1 MSDARSAQARS
12 TQAPSTQPRSSR
24 PRLPGSRLSPATL
37 SVLRLAQPPARRS
50 LPGLAA
56 GVASAA
62 SAVAL
67 LACSAW
73 LITRAAEMPPILFLG
88 LAVVGVRAF
97 ALSRAAFRYL
107 ERLLSH
113 DAAFRQLGALRLGIF
128 ARLLP
133 LAPAG
138 LSGTRRGDLLTRLVR
153 DVDDL
158 QDLPLRVVQP
168 LATSGLVAALS
179 VIGVWWVLPAAGLT
193 LAVCLIVAGVVGT
206 LATAALSARSE
217 RALAPLRGA
226 LADEV
231 LEVVENLDVLTAFGA
246 LEGRLTA
253 LAAVEDKLRRA
264 ALRSST
270 GAGVQAAVISLCAG
284 AATVLAL
291 IAAVPA
297 AGSGG
302 FSGPALAVVVLVP
315 LAVFEVFAMI
325 PPAISAWRQVRSS
338 AERVATA
345 VPVEIPAEIPAEVPA
360 GIPAGVPADTVA
372 DTPAQIPSDAA
383 GRQGEPGA
391 ANVLP
396 KPGSPLIELTA
407 LGAGWPGA
415 AGPALSGVTLR
426 LGAGDRVHLAGASGA
441 GKTTLAQTLVRFL
454 DYTGSYRVNGVEA
467 RDLPPA
473 AVRQVV
479 GLCEQ
484 RPWLFDDTVRQ
495 NLLFARDTATD
506 GDLLDVLAR
515 VGLTDWVSRRGGL
528 DARVGERGALVS
540 GGQAQRIALARA
552 LLADFPVLIVD
563 EPTANVDT
571 GLGDTLVRDILTAS
585 ADAGRA
591 VLLISHTP
599 VPAGLITSTYTLTA
613 GSGLERQPTPGE
625 SLVP

>member
-1 MSDARSAQARS
+1 MSEFSPNRSTWLPAPAARSI
-12 TQAPSTQPRSSR
+12 
-24 PRLPGSRLSPATL
+24 
-37 SVLRLAQPPARRS
+37 LRLAQPPARRS

-56 GVASAA
+56 GVVSAA

-73 LITRAAEMPPILFLG
+73 LITRAAEMPPIMFLG
-88 LAVVGVRAF
+88 TAVVGVRAF
-97 ALSRAAFRYL
+97 ALSRSAFRYL
-107 ERLLSH
+107 ERLTSH

-138 LSGTRRGDLLTRLVR
+138 LSETRRGDLLTRLVR

-158 QDLPLRVVQP
+158 QDFPLRVVQP
-168 LATSGLVAALS
+168 LATSGLVALLS
-179 VIGVWWVLPAAGLT
+179 VIGVWTVLPAAGLT
-193 LAVCLIVAGVVGT
+193 LALCLVVAGVVGA
-206 LATAALSARSE
+206 LASAALAARSE

-246 LEGRLTA
+246 LEARLDD
-253 LAAVEDKLRRA
+253 LRVVEDRLRRA
-264 ALRSST
+264 ALRRST
-270 GAGVQAAVISLCAG
+270 GAGVQAAVISLGAG

-291 IAAVPA
+291 IAAIPA
-297 AGSGG
+297 LGTGG

-315 LAVFEVFAMI
+315 MAVFEVFGMI
-325 PPAISAWRQVRSS
+325 PPALSAWRQVRSS

-345 VPVEIPAEIPAEVPA
+345 VPEQVPAEIPAEA
-360 GIPAGVPADTVA
+360 AL
-372 DTPAQIPSDAA
+372 DAA
-383 GRQGEPGA
+383 GVTATVTAAPGE
-391 ANVLP
+391 
-396 KPGSPLIELTA
+396 PGSPLLELTG
-407 LGAGWPGA
+407 LGASWPGA
-415 AGPALSGVTLR
+415 LAPAVAGLSLR
-426 LGAGDRVHLAGASGA
+426 LDAGDRVHLAGASGA

-467 RDLPPA
+467 SDLTPSD
-473 AVRQVV
+473 VRQVV

-484 RPWLFDDTVRQ
+484 RPWLFDDTIRQ
-495 NLLFARDTATD
+495 NLLFARESADDAE
-506 GDLLDVLAR
+506 LLTVLDR
-515 VGLTDWVSRRGGL
+515 VGLSEWVGQRGGL

-571 GLGDTLVRDILTAS
+571 GLGDRLVRDILS
-585 ADAGRA
+585 AAADGGRA

-599 VPAGLITSTYTLTA
+599 VPADLITRTVTLTA
-613 GSGLERQPTPGE
+613 PAGRKASVL
-625 SLVP
+625 

>member
-1 MSDARSAQARS
+1 MSE
-12 TQAPSTQPRSSR
+12 
-24 PRLPGSRLSPATL
+24 PATSRNTWL
-37 SVLRLAQPPARRS
+37 PSGATRAVLRLAQPPARRS
-50 LPGLAA
+50 LPGLLA
-56 GVASAA
+56 GVASVA

-73 LITRAAEMPPILFLG
+73 LITRAAEMPPIMFLG
-88 LAVVGVRAF
+88 MAVVGVRAF
-97 ALSRAAFRYL
+97 ALSRSALRYL

-138 LSGTRRGDLLTRLVR
+138 LSETRRGDLLTRLVR

-168 LATSGLVAALS
+168 LVTSGLVAALS
-179 VIGVWWVLPAAGLT
+179 VLGVWLVFPAAGAT
-193 LAVCLIVAGVVGT
+193 LLICLVVAGVVGT
-206 LATAALSARSE
+206 LAATALSARSE
-217 RALAPLRGA
+217 RILAPLRGA

-246 LEGRLTA
+246 LEARLDD
-253 LAAVEDKLRRA
+253 LRVVEDRLRRA
-264 ALRSST
+264 ALRRST
-270 GAGVQAAVISLCAG
+270 GAGVQAAVISLGAG

-291 IAAVPA
+291 IAAIPA
-297 AGSGG
+297 LGTGG

-315 LAVFEVFAMI
+315 MAVFEVFGMI
-325 PPAISAWRQVRSS
+325 PPALSAWRQVRSS

-345 VPVEIPAEIPAEVPA
+345 VPEQVPAEIPAEA
-360 GIPAGVPADTVA
+360 AL
-372 DTPAQIPSDAA
+372 DAA
-383 GRQGEPGA
+383 GVTAPVTAAPGEPGI
-391 ANVLP
+391 
-396 KPGSPLIELTA
+396 PLLELTG
-407 LGAGWPGA
+407 LGASWPGA
-415 AGPALSGVTLR
+415 LAPAVAGLSLR
-426 LGAGDRVHLAGASGA
+426 LDAGDRVHLAGASGA

-467 RDLPPA
+467 SDLTPSD
-473 AVRQVV
+473 VRQVV

-484 RPWLFDDTVRQ
+484 RPWLFDDTIRQ
-495 NLLFARDTATD
+495 NLLFARESADDAE
-506 GDLLDVLAR
+506 LLTVLDR
-515 VGLTDWVSRRGGL
+515 VGLSEWVGQRGGL

-571 GLGDTLVRDILTAS
+571 GLGDRLVRDILS
-585 ADAGRA
+585 AAADGGRA

-599 VPAGLITSTYTLTA
+599 VPADLITRTVTLTA
-613 GSGLERQPTPGE
+613 PAGRKASVL
-625 SLVP
+625 

>member
-1 MSDARSAQARS
+1 MSDRRPLLTLGVSSATR
-12 TQAPSTQPRSSR
+12 
-24 PRLPGSRLSPATL
+24 

-168 LATSGLVAALS
+168 LATSGLVAVFS
-179 VIGVWWVLPAAGLT
+179 VIGVWWLLPSAGLT
-193 LAVCLIVAGVVGT
+193 LALCLVLAGVVGT

-246 LEGRLTA
+246 LDGRLRE
-253 LAAVEDKLRRA
+253 LAVVEHRLRRA
-264 ALRSST
+264 SLRSST

-291 IAAVPA
+291 LAAIPA
-297 AGSGG
+297 LGSGG
-302 FSGPALAVVVLVP
+302 FSGPALAVVVLIP
-315 LAVFEVFAMI
+315 MAVFEVFAMI

-338 AERVATA
+338 AQRVATA
-345 VPVEIPAEIPAEVPA
+345 VPEQIPAEIPTEIPTDA
-360 GIPAGVPADTVA
+360 GL
-372 DTPAQIPSDAA
+372 QDAA
-383 GRQGEPGA
+383 VPVTDQPRLVPDPDRA
-391 ANVLP
+391 
-396 KPGSPLIELTA
+396 LIELTG
-407 LGAGWPGA
+407 LGASWPGA
-415 AGPALSGVTLR
+415 EHPALAGVTLR
-426 LGAGDRVHLAGASGA
+426 LEAGDRVHLAGASGA

-454 DYTGSYRVNGVEA
+454 EYTGSYRVNGVEA
-467 RDLPPA
+467 SELAPSE
-473 AVRQVV
+473 VRRVV

-506 GDLLDVLAR
+506 DDLLDVLAR
-515 VGLTDWVSRRGGL
+515 VGLADWVRQRGGL

-571 GLGDTLVRDILTAS
+571 GLGDALVRDILSAS

-599 VPAGLITSTYTLTA
+599 VPAGLITSTYRLSA
-613 GSGLERQPTPGE
+613 GSGLQRDPTPGE
-625 SLVP
+625 ALVP

>member
-1 MSDARSAQARS
+1 MSE
-12 TQAPSTQPRSSR
+12 SR
-24 PRLPGSRLSPATL
+24 PGRTTWLPSPAARA
-37 SVLRLAQPPARRS
+37 VLRLAQPPARRS
-50 LPGLAA
+50 LPSLAA
-56 GVASAA
+56 GVVSAA

-73 LITRAAEMPPILFLG
+73 LITRAAEMPPIMFLG
-88 LAVVGVRAF
+88 MAVVGVRAF

-138 LSGTRRGDLLTRLVR
+138 LTGTRRGDLLTRLVR

-168 LATSGLVAALS
+168 LATSGLVAVLS
-179 VIGVWWVLPAAGLT
+179 VIGVWLVLPAAGLT
-193 LAVCLIVAGVVGT
+193 LLLCLIVAGVVGT
-206 LATAALSARSE
+206 LVSVALSARSE

-246 LEGRLTA
+246 LDTRLDT
-253 LAAVEDKLRRA
+253 LRAVEDRLRTASLRR
-264 ALRSST
+264 ST

-291 IAAVPA
+291 LAAIPA
-297 AGSGG
+297 LGTGG
-302 FSGPALAVVVLVP
+302 FSGPALAVIVLVP
-315 LAVFEVFAMI
+315 MAVFEVFAMI
-325 PPAISAWRQVRSS
+325 PPALSAWRQVRSS

-345 VPVEIPAEIPAEVPA
+345 VPERIPAEIPA
-360 GIPAGVPADTVA
+360 
-372 DTPAQIPSDAA
+372 DAA
-383 GRQGEPGA
+383 PEDASAPT
-391 ANVLP
+391 NLP
-396 KPGSPLIELTA
+396 TGSPTLELTG
-407 LGAGWPGA
+407 LGASWPGA
-415 AGPALSGVTLR
+415 DQPALSGVTLT
-426 LGAGDRVHLAGASGA
+426 LAAGDRVHLAGASGA

-454 DYTGSYRVNGVEA
+454 DYTGSYTVNGVQA
-467 RDLPPA
+467 RELAPA
-473 AVRQVV
+473 QVRQVV

-495 NLLFARDTATD
+495 NLLFAKDTATD
-506 GDLLDVLAR
+506 DDLLDVLAR
-515 VGLTDWVSRRGGL
+515 VGLSDWVRQRGGL

-571 GLGDTLVRDILTAS
+571 GLGDALVRDILSAS
-585 ADAGRA
+585 AGAGRA

-599 VPAGLITSTYTLTA
+599 VPVELITRTVTLTA
-613 GSGLERQPTPGE
+613 GSGLQLEATPGE
-625 SLVP
+625 APAP

>member
-1 MSDARSAQARS
+1 MSDPRASGRPHRDSWLPSAMVR
-12 TQAPSTQPRSSR
+12 
-24 PRLPGSRLSPATL
+24 
-37 SVLRLAQPPARRS
+37 SVLGLAQPPARRS
-50 LPGLAA
+50 LPGLVA
-56 GVASAA
+56 GTVSAA

-128 ARLLP
+128 ARLVP

-153 DVDDL
+153 DVDEL
-158 QDLPLRVVQP
+158 QDFPLRVVQP
-168 LATSGLVAALS
+168 LLTSGIVAILS
-179 VIGVWWVLPAAGLT
+179 VVGVWLVLPAAGLT
-193 LAVCLIVAGVVGT
+193 LALCLVVAAVVGT
-206 LATAALSARSE
+206 LLTGLLSARSE

-246 LEGRLTA
+246 LESRLDN
-253 LAAVEDKLRRA
+253 LRVVEEKLRLA
-264 ALRSST
+264 ALRTST

-291 IAAVPA
+291 TTAIPA
-297 AGSGG
+297 LGSGG
-302 FSGPALAVVVLVP
+302 FSGPALAVVVLIP
-315 LAVFEVFAMI
+315 MAVFEVFAMI
-325 PPAISAWRQVRSS
+325 PPAISAWRRVRSS
-338 AERVATA
+338 AERVQSV
-345 VPVEIPAEIPAEVPA
+345 VPEQIPAEIPTELATGNALV
-360 GIPAGVPADTVA
+360 DTSAPVSA
-372 DTPAQIPSDAA
+372 VLPAA
-383 GRQGEPGA
+383 GA
-391 ANVLP
+391 VL
-396 KPGSPLIELTA
+396 ELTG
-407 LGAGWPGA
+407 LGARWPGA
-415 AGPALSGVTLR
+415 DRAALSGVTMR
-426 LGAGDRVHLAGASGA
+426 LTAGDRVHLAGASGA

-454 DYTGSYRVNGVEA
+454 DYTGSYRINGVEA
-467 RDLPPA
+467 RELAPSD
-473 AVRQVV
+473 VRQVV

-506 GDLLDVLAR
+506 DDLLNVLAR
-515 VGLTDWVSRRGGL
+515 VGLTDWMNSRGGL

-571 GLGDTLVRDILTAS
+571 GLGDTLVRDILSAS

-599 VPAGLITSTYTLTA
+599 VPTELITRTYTLTA
-613 GSGLERQPTPGE
+613 GSGLQADPTPE
-625 SLVP
+625 EALVP

>member
-1 MSDARSAQARS
+1 MA
-12 TQAPSTQPRSSR
+12 SR
-24 PRLPGSRLSPATL
+24 

-73 LITRAAEMPPILFLG
+73 LITRAAEMPPIMFLG
-88 LAVVGVRAF
+88 TAVVGVRAF
-97 ALSRAAFRYL
+97 ALSRSAFRYL

-138 LSGTRRGDLLTRLVR
+138 LSETRRGDLLTRLVR

-168 LATSGLVAALS
+168 LATSGLVALFS
-179 VIGVWWVLPAAGLT
+179 VIGVWLVLPAAGVT
-193 LAVCLIVAGVVGT
+193 LALCLVVAGVVGT
-206 LATAALSARSE
+206 LASAALSARSE

-246 LEGRLTA
+246 LDARLNR
-253 LAAVEDKLRRA
+253 LRIVEDSLRRA
-264 ALRSST
+264 ALRRSV
-270 GAGVQAAVISLCAG
+270 GAGVQAAVISLSAG

-291 IAAVPA
+291 IAAIPA
-297 AGSGG
+297 LGTGG

-315 LAVFEVFAMI
+315 MAVFEVFAMI
-325 PPAISAWRQVRSS
+325 PTALSAWRQVRSS

-345 VPVEIPAEIPAEVPA
+345 VPEQVPAEIPAEISTEFSTEGAMASVPA
-360 GIPAGVPADTVA
+360 VVET
-372 DTPAQIPSDAA
+372 
-383 GRQGEPGA
+383 GA
-391 ANVLP
+391 
-396 KPGSPLIELTA
+396 PLIELTG
-407 LGAGWPGA
+407 LGASWPGA
-415 AGPALSGVTLR
+415 GQPAVAGVTLR
-426 LGAGDRVHLAGASGA
+426 LAAGDRVHLAGASGA

-467 RDLPPA
+467 RDLAPSD
-473 AVRQVV
+473 VRRVV

-484 RPWLFDDTVRQ
+484 RPWLFDDTIRQ
-495 NLLFARDTATD
+495 NLLFARDTASD
-506 GDLLDVLAR
+506 DDLLDVLDR
-515 VGLTDWVSRRGGL
+515 VGLSDWMLRRGGL

-571 GLGDTLVRDILTAS
+571 GLGDRLVRDILSAS
-585 ADAGRA
+585 AGAGRA

-599 VPAGLITSTYTLTA
+599 VPAGLISRTVTLRANA
-613 GSGLERQPTPGE
+613 GLSQGVTP
-625 SLVP
+625 

>member
-1 MSDARSAQARS
+1 MSDSGIPNRRR
-12 TQAPSTQPRSSR
+12 TGTL
-24 PRLPGSRLSPATL
+24 RLPSVAVR

-50 LPGLAA
+50 LPALLA
-56 GVASAA
+56 GIVSAA

-128 ARLLP
+128 DRLVP

-168 LATSGLVAALS
+168 LLTSGLVALLS
-179 VIGVWWVLPAAGLT
+179 VIGVWLVLPAAGLT
-193 LAVCLIVAGVVGT
+193 LAVCLLVAAILGT
-206 LATAALSARSE
+206 LLTGLMSARSE

-231 LEVVENLDVLTAFGA
+231 LEIVENLDVLTAFGA
-246 LEGRLTA
+246 LDGRLAA
-253 LAAVEDKLRRA
+253 LRGVEDTLRRA
-264 ALRSST
+264 ALRTST
-270 GAGVQAAVISLCAG
+270 GAGVQAAVISVCAG

-291 IAAVPA
+291 ITAIPA
-297 AGSGG
+297 LGSGG

-315 LAVFEVFAMI
+315 MAVFEVFAMI
-325 PPAISAWRQVRSS
+325 PPAISAWRRVRSS
-338 AERVATA
+338 AERVASA
-345 VPVEIPAEIPAEVPA
+345 VPERVPAEIPADSGPFDA
-360 GIPAGVPADTVA
+360 STGDTRA
-372 DTPAQIPSDAA
+372 
-383 GRQGEPGA
+383 
-391 ANVLP
+391 L
-396 KPGSPLIELTA
+396 GSPVIELTG
-407 LGAGWPGA
+407 LGARWPGA
-415 AGPALSGVTLR
+415 DRPALTGVTLR
-426 LGAGDRVHLAGASGA
+426 LAPGDRVHLAGASGA
-441 GKTTLAQTLVRFL
+441 GKSTLAQTLVRFL
-454 DYTGSYRVNGVEA
+454 DYSGSYRINGIEA
-467 RDLPPA
+467 RDLAPSE
-473 AVRQVV
+473 VRRLV

-506 GDLLDVLAR
+506 DELLDVLAR
-515 VGLTDWVSRRGGL
+515 VGLTDWVHRRGGL

-571 GLGDTLVRDILTAS
+571 GLGDTLVRDILSAS

-599 VPAGLITSTYTLTA
+599 VPPGLITRTVTLTA
-613 GSGLERQPTPGE
+613 GSGLAPNPTPGE
-625 SLVP
+625 ALVP

>member
-1 MSDARSAQARS
+1 MSDPRASGRPPRDPWWPSATVR
-12 TQAPSTQPRSSR
+12 
-24 PRLPGSRLSPATL
+24 

-56 GVASAA
+56 GTVSAA

-128 ARLLP
+128 ARLVP

-168 LATSGLVAALS
+168 LLTSGLVAVLS
-179 VIGVWWVLPAAGLT
+179 VLGVWLVLPAAGLT
-193 LAVCLIVAGVVGT
+193 LALCLVVAAVLGT
-206 LATAALSARSE
+206 LLTGLLSARSE

-246 LEGRLTA
+246 LDARLDN
-253 LAAVEDKLRRA
+253 LRVVEERLRRA
-264 ALRSST
+264 ALRTST

-291 IAAVPA
+291 TTAIPA
-297 AGSGG
+297 LGSDG
-302 FSGPALAVVVLVP
+302 FSGPALAVVVLIP
-315 LAVFEVFAMI
+315 MAVFEVFAMI
-325 PPAISAWRQVRSS
+325 PPAISAWRRVRSS
-338 AERVATA
+338 AERVQSV
-345 VPVEIPAEIPAEVPA
+345 VPEQIPAEIPTEPATGNRPEDPAEP
-360 GIPAGVPADTVA
+360 T
-372 DTPAQIPSDAA
+372 AA
-383 GRQGEPGA
+383 GA
-391 ANVLP
+391 VL
-396 KPGSPLIELTA
+396 ELTG
-407 LGAGWPGA
+407 LGARWPGA
-415 AGPALSGVTLR
+415 DRATLSGVTLR
-426 LGAGDRVHLAGASGA
+426 LAAGDRVHLAGPSGA

-454 DYTGSYRVNGVEA
+454 DYTGSYRINGVEA
-467 RDLPPA
+467 RELSPSH
-473 AVRQVV
+473 VRQVV

-506 GDLLDVLAR
+506 DDLLTVLDR
-515 VGLTDWVSRRGGL
+515 VGLTDWMTSRGGL

-571 GLGDTLVRDILTAS
+571 GLGDALVRDILSAS

-599 VPAGLITSTYTLTA
+599 VPAGLITHTYTLTA
-613 GSGLERQPTPGE
+613 GSGLAADPTPGE
-625 SLVP
+625 ALVP

>member
-1 MSDARSAQARS
+1 MSDRRSPFALGVS
-12 TQAPSTQPRSSR
+12 T
-24 PRLPGSRLSPATL
+24 ATR

-56 GVASAA
+56 GVGSAA

-73 LITRAAEMPPILFLG
+73 LITRASEMPPILFLG

-97 ALSRAAFRYL
+97 ALSRAALRYL

-113 DAAFRQLGALRLGIF
+113 DAAFRQLGELRLGIF

-138 LSGTRRGDLLTRLVR
+138 LAGTRRGDLLTRLVR

-168 LATSGLVAALS
+168 LATSGLVAVLS
-179 VIGVWWVLPAAGLT
+179 VVGVWWVLPSAGLT
-193 LAVCLIVAGVVGT
+193 LMVCLIVAGIVGT

-217 RALAPLRGA
+217 RDLAPLRGA

-246 LEGRLTA
+246 LETRLTE
-253 LAAVEDKLRRA
+253 LAAVENRLRTA
-264 ALRSST
+264 SLRSST

-291 IAAVPA
+291 IAAIPA
-297 AGSGG
+297 LGSGG
-302 FSGPALAVVVLVP
+302 VSGPALAVVVLIP
-315 LAVFEVFAMI
+315 MAVFEVFAMI

-345 VPVEIPAEIPAEVPA
+345 VPETIPAEIPSDVALREASEPTAVVPQ
-360 GIPAGVPADTVA
+360 T
-372 DTPAQIPSDAA
+372 
-383 GRQGEPGA
+383 
-391 ANVLP
+391 
-396 KPGSPLIELTA
+396 GSPLIELTA
-407 LGAGWPGA
+407 LGASWPGTDH
-415 AGPALSGVTLR
+415 PALAGVTLR
-426 LGAGDRVHLAGASGA
+426 LNAGDRVHLAGASGA

-467 RDLPPA
+467 RDLAPA
-473 AVRQVV
+473 EVRRIV

-506 GDLLDVLAR
+506 DDLLDVLAR
-515 VGLTDWVSRRGGL
+515 VGLADWVRRRGGL

-571 GLGDTLVRDILTAS
+571 GLGDTLVRDILS
-585 ADAGRA
+585 AAAGAGRA

-599 VPAGLITSTYTLTA
+599 VPVGLITSTYTLTA
-613 GSGLERQPTPGE
+613 GSGLKLDPTPGE
-625 SLVP
+625 ALVP

>member
-1 MSDARSAQARS
+1 MSDRRSPFSLGVS
-12 TQAPSTQPRSSR
+12 T
-24 PRLPGSRLSPATL
+24 ATR

-168 LATSGLVAALS
+168 LATSGLVALFS
-179 VIGVWWVLPAAGLT
+179 VIGVWWLLPSAGLT
-193 LAVCLIVAGVVGT
+193 LLLCLVVAGVVGT

-246 LEGRLTA
+246 LDTRLNELAVVEGRL
-253 LAAVEDKLRRA
+253 RRA
-264 ALRSST
+264 SLRSST

-291 IAAVPA
+291 ISAIPA
-297 AGSGG
+297 LGSGG
-302 FSGPALAVVVLVP
+302 FSGPALAVVVLIP
-315 LAVFEVFAMI
+315 MAVFEVFAMI

-345 VPVEIPAEIPAEVPA
+345 VPEQVPAEIPADAVPRENPSPAAAVPQAEPHAVPPA
-360 GIPAGVPADTVA
+360 GTA
-372 DTPAQIPSDAA
+372 
-383 GRQGEPGA
+383 
-391 ANVLP
+391 
-396 KPGSPLIELTA
+396 LIELTG
-407 LGAGWPGA
+407 LGASWPGA
-415 AGPALSGVTLR
+415 DRPALAGVTLR
-426 LGAGDRVHLAGASGA
+426 LDAGDRVHLAGASGA

-467 RDLPPA
+467 KELAPSD
-473 AVRQVV
+473 VRRVV

-506 GDLLDVLAR
+506 DDLLDVLAR
-515 VGLTDWVSRRGGL
+515 VGLADWVHQRGGL

-571 GLGDTLVRDILTAS
+571 GLGDALVRDILSAS

-599 VPAGLITSTYTLTA
+599 VPAGLITSTYTLSA
-613 GSGLERQPTPGE
+613 GSGLTRDPTPGE
-625 SLVP
+625 ALVP

>member
-1 MSDARSAQARS
+1 MSESAGTRRSWL
-12 TQAPSTQPRSSR
+12 PSQ
-24 PRLPGSRLSPATL
+24 ATL
-37 SVLRLAQPPARRS
+37 AVLRLAQPHARRS
-50 LPGLAA
+50 APGLLA

-73 LITRAAEMPPILFLG
+73 LITRAAEMPPIMFLG
-88 LAVVGVRAF
+88 MAVVGVRAF
-97 ALSRAAFRYL
+97 ALFRSAFRYL

-179 VIGVWWVLPAAGLT
+179 VVGVWLVLPAAGVT
-193 LAVCLIVAGVVGT
+193 LLLSLVAAGVVGT
-206 LATAALSARSE
+206 LTATALSARAE

-246 LEGRLTA
+246 LDSRLRELT
-253 LAAVEDKLRRA
+253 LVEDRLRSATLRR
-264 ALRSST
+264 ST

-291 IAAVPA
+291 LAAIPA
-297 AGSGG
+297 LGTGG

-325 PPAISAWRQVRSS
+325 PPALSAWRQVRSS
-338 AERVATA
+338 ADRVATA
-345 VPVEIPAEIPAEVPA
+345 VPEQVPTEIPAEPGP
-360 GIPAGVPADTVA
+360 VA
-372 DTPAQIPSDAA
+372 AA
-383 GRQGEPGA
+383 GRDSAGRDT
-391 ANVLP
+391 
-396 KPGSPLIELTA
+396 PLVELTG
-407 LGAGWPGA
+407 LGAGWPGSVR
-415 AGPALSGVTLR
+415 PAVSGVTLR
-426 LGAGDRVHLAGASGA
+426 LAAGDRIHLAGASGA

-467 RDLPPA
+467 RELAPA
-473 AVRQVV
+473 DVRQVV

-484 RPWLFDDTVRQ
+484 RPWLFDDTIRQ

-506 GDLLDVLAR
+506 DDLLEVLER
-515 VGLTDWVSRRGGL
+515 VGLADWVRHRGGL

-563 EPTANVDT
+563 EPTANVDA
-571 GLGDTLVRDILTAS
+571 GLGDSLVRDILQAA
-585 ADAGRA
+585 ADADRA

-599 VPAGLITSTYTLTA
+599 VPAGMITRTLTLTA
-613 GSGLERQPTPGE
+613 DEGLSSRSGHTP
-625 SLVP
+625 

>member
-1 MSDARSAQARS
+1 MSDRRSPFSLGVS
-12 TQAPSTQPRSSR
+12 T
-24 PRLPGSRLSPATL
+24 ATR

-168 LATSGLVAALS
+168 LATSGLVALFS
-179 VIGVWWVLPAAGLT
+179 VIGVWWLLPSAGLT
-193 LAVCLIVAGVVGT
+193 LLLCLVVAGVVGT

-246 LEGRLTA
+246 LHTRLNELAVVEGRL
-253 LAAVEDKLRRA
+253 RRA
-264 ALRSST
+264 SLRSST

-291 IAAVPA
+291 ISAIPA
-297 AGSGG
+297 LGSGG
-302 FSGPALAVVVLVP
+302 FSGPALAVVVLIP
-315 LAVFEVFAMI
+315 MAVFEVFAMI

-345 VPVEIPAEIPAEVPA
+345 VPEQVPAEIPADAVPRENPSPAVAVPQAEPHVVPPA
-360 GIPAGVPADTVA
+360 GTA
-372 DTPAQIPSDAA
+372 
-383 GRQGEPGA
+383 
-391 ANVLP
+391 
-396 KPGSPLIELTA
+396 LIELTG
-407 LGAGWPGA
+407 LGASWPGA
-415 AGPALSGVTLR
+415 DRPALAGVTLR
-426 LGAGDRVHLAGASGA
+426 LDAGDRVHLAGASGA

-454 DYTGSYRVNGVEA
+454 DYIGSYRVNGVEA
-467 RDLPPA
+467 KELAPSD
-473 AVRQVV
+473 VRQVV

-506 GDLLDVLAR
+506 DDLLDVLAR
-515 VGLTDWVSRRGGL
+515 VGLADWVHRRGGL

-571 GLGDTLVRDILTAS
+571 GLGDALVRDILSAS

-599 VPAGLITSTYTLTA
+599 VPAGLITSTYTLSA
-613 GSGLERQPTPGE
+613 GSGLTRDPTPGE
-625 SLVP
+625 ALVP

>member
-1 MSDARSAQARS
+1 MSEPRANRS
-12 TQAPSTQPRSSR
+12 TW
-24 PRLPGSRLSPATL
+24 LPSPAAR
-37 SVLRLAQPPARRS
+37 SVLRLAQPRARRS

-56 GVASAA
+56 GVVSAA

-73 LITRAAEMPPILFLG
+73 LITRAAEMPPIMFLG
-88 LAVVGVRAF
+88 MAVVGVRAF
-97 ALSRAAFRYL
+97 ALSRAAFRYV
-107 ERLLSH
+107 ERLTSH

-138 LSGTRRGDLLTRLVR
+138 LSETRRGDLLTRLVR

-158 QDLPLRVVQP
+158 QDFPLRVVQP
-168 LATSGLVAALS
+168 LATSGLVALLS
-179 VIGVWWVLPAAGLT
+179 VIGVWTVLPAAGLT
-193 LAVCLIVAGVVGT
+193 LALCLVVAGIVGT
-206 LATAALSARSE
+206 VASAALAARSE

-246 LEGRLTA
+246 LEARLDD
-253 LAAVEDKLRRA
+253 LRVVEDRLRRA
-264 ALRSST
+264 ALRRST
-270 GAGVQAAVISLCAG
+270 GAGVQAAVISLGAG

-291 IAAVPA
+291 IAAIPA
-297 AGSGG
+297 LGTGG

-315 LAVFEVFAMI
+315 MAVFEVFAMI
-325 PPAISAWRQVRSS
+325 PPALSAWRQVRSS

-345 VPVEIPAEIPAEVPA
+345 VPEHVPAEIPAE
-360 GIPAGVPADTVA
+360 
-372 DTPAQIPSDAA
+372 AA
-383 GRQGEPGA
+383 LDSATSTAPLNGA
-391 ANVLP
+391 SGA
-396 KPGSPLIELTA
+396 PGSPLLELTG
-407 LGAGWPGA
+407 LGASWPGA
-415 AGPALSGVTLR
+415 LAPAVAGLSLR
-426 LGAGDRVHLAGASGA
+426 LDAGDRVHLAGASGA

-467 RDLPPA
+467 RDLTPSD
-473 AVRQVV
+473 VRRIV

-484 RPWLFDDTVRQ
+484 RPWLFDDTIRQ
-495 NLLFARDTATD
+495 NLLFARESADD
-506 GDLLDVLAR
+506 DELLTVLDR
-515 VGLTDWVSRRGGL
+515 VGLSEWVSRRGGL

-552 LLADFPVLIVD
+552 LLAGFPVLIVD

-571 GLGDTLVRDILTAS
+571 GLGDRLVRDILS
-585 ADAGRA
+585 AAADGGRA

-599 VPAGLITSTYTLTA
+599 VPADLITRTVTLTA
-613 GSGLERQPTPGE
+613 PAGRQV
-625 SLVP
+625 SLL

>member
-1 MSDARSAQARS
+1 MSEPASVSTRRS
-12 TQAPSTQPRSSR
+12 
-24 PRLPGSRLSPATL
+24 RLPSAATRAI
-37 SVLRLAQPPARRS
+37 LRLAQPRARQS
-50 LPGLAA
+50 LPGLLA
-56 GVASAA
+56 GLASTA

-73 LITRAAEMPPILFLG
+73 LITRAAEMPPIMFLG
-88 LAVVGVRAF
+88 MAVVGVRAF
-97 ALSRAAFRYL
+97 ALFRSAFRYL

-138 LSGTRRGDLLTRLVR
+138 LSATRRGDLLTRLVR

-179 VIGVWWVLPAAGLT
+179 VAGVWLVLPAAGLT
-193 LAVCLIVAGVVGT
+193 LLVCLGVAGVLGT
-206 LATAALSARSE
+206 VTATALSARAE
-217 RALAPLRGA
+217 RDLAPLRGA

-246 LEGRLTA
+246 LDGRLHELASVEGRLRRAT
-253 LAAVEDKLRRA
+253 LRR
-264 ALRSST
+264 ST

-291 IAAVPA
+291 IIAIPA
-297 AGSGG
+297 LGTGG

-315 LAVFEVFAMI
+315 MAVFEVFALI
-325 PPAISAWRQVRSS
+325 PPALGAWRQVRSS

-345 VPVEIPAEIPAEVPA
+345 VPERVPAEIPAE
-360 GIPAGVPADTVA
+360 
-372 DTPAQIPSDAA
+372 TPALAESAA
-383 GRQGEPGA
+383 GRILERP
-391 ANVLP
+391 
-396 KPGSPLIELTA
+396 
-407 LGAGWPGA
+407 
-415 AGPALSGVTLR
+415 AGPARGADGALVELTDVGASWPGTDRPAVAGVTLR
-426 LGAGDRVHLAGASGA
+426 LTAGDRVHLAGASGA
-441 GKTTLAQTLVRFL
+441 GKSTLAQALVRFL
-454 DYTGSYRVNGVEA
+454 DYTGSYRVKGMEA
-467 RDLPPA
+467 RELAPA
-473 AVRQVV
+473 DVRRVV

-484 RPWLFDDTVRQ
+484 RPWLFDDTIRQ

-506 GDLLDVLAR
+506 DDLLAVLDR
-515 VGLTDWVSRRGGL
+515 VGLADWAMRRGGL

-563 EPTANVDT
+563 EPTANVDA
-571 GLGDTLVRDILTAS
+571 GLGDRLVRDILSAS
-585 ADAGRA
+585 AGAGRA

-599 VPAGLITSTYTLTA
+599 VPAELITRTVTLTA
-613 GSGLERQPTPGE
+613 GAGLGPMARPWVAPRQGVIPGE
-625 SLVP
+625 LPAP

>member
-1 MSDARSAQARS
+1 MSEPRANRS
-12 TQAPSTQPRSSR
+12 TW
-24 PRLPGSRLSPATL
+24 LPSPAAR
-37 SVLRLAQPPARRS
+37 SVLRLAQPRARRS

-56 GVASAA
+56 GVVSAA

-73 LITRAAEMPPILFLG
+73 LITRAAEMPPIMFLG
-88 LAVVGVRAF
+88 MAVVGVRAF
-97 ALSRAAFRYL
+97 ALSRAAFRYV
-107 ERLLSH
+107 ERLTSH

-138 LSGTRRGDLLTRLVR
+138 LSETRRGDLLTRLVR

-158 QDLPLRVVQP
+158 QDFPLRVVQP
-168 LATSGLVAALS
+168 LATSGLVALLS
-179 VIGVWWVLPAAGLT
+179 VIGVWTVLPAAGLT
-193 LAVCLIVAGVVGT
+193 LALCLVVAGIVGT
-206 LATAALSARSE
+206 VASAALAARSE

-246 LEGRLTA
+246 LEARLDD
-253 LAAVEDKLRRA
+253 LRVVEDRLRRA
-264 ALRSST
+264 ALRRST
-270 GAGVQAAVISLCAG
+270 GAGVQAAVISLGAG

-291 IAAVPA
+291 IAAIPA
-297 AGSGG
+297 LGTGG

-315 LAVFEVFAMI
+315 MAVFEVFAMI
-325 PPAISAWRQVRSS
+325 PPALSAWRQVRSS

-345 VPVEIPAEIPAEVPA
+345 VPEHVPAEIPAE
-360 GIPAGVPADTVA
+360 
-372 DTPAQIPSDAA
+372 AA
-383 GRQGEPGA
+383 LDSATSTAPLNGA
-391 ANVLP
+391 SGA
-396 KPGSPLIELTA
+396 PGSPLLELTG
-407 LGAGWPGA
+407 LGASWPGA
-415 AGPALSGVTLR
+415 LAPAVAGLSLR
-426 LGAGDRVHLAGASGA
+426 LDAGDRVHLAGASGA

-467 RDLPPA
+467 RDLTPSD
-473 AVRQVV
+473 VRRIV

-484 RPWLFDDTVRQ
+484 RPWLFDDTIRQ
-495 NLLFARDTATD
+495 NLLFARESADD
-506 GDLLDVLAR
+506 DELLTVLDR
-515 VGLTDWVSRRGGL
+515 VGLSEWVSRRGGL

-571 GLGDTLVRDILTAS
+571 GLGDRLVRDILS
-585 ADAGRA
+585 AAADGGRA

-599 VPAGLITSTYTLTA
+599 VPADLITRTVTLTA
-613 GSGLERQPTPGE
+613 PAGRQV
-625 SLVP
+625 SLL

>member
-1 MSDARSAQARS
+1 MSEPRANRS
-12 TQAPSTQPRSSR
+12 TW
-24 PRLPGSRLSPATL
+24 LPSPAAR
-37 SVLRLAQPPARRS
+37 SVLRLAQPRARRS

-56 GVASAA
+56 GVVSAA

-73 LITRAAEMPPILFLG
+73 LITRAAEMPPIMFLG
-88 LAVVGVRAF
+88 MAVVGVRAF
-97 ALSRAAFRYL
+97 ALSRAAFRYV
-107 ERLLSH
+107 ERLTSH

-138 LSGTRRGDLLTRLVR
+138 LSETRRGDLLTRLVR

-158 QDLPLRVVQP
+158 QDFPLRVVQP
-168 LATSGLVAALS
+168 LATSGLVALLS
-179 VIGVWWVLPAAGLT
+179 VIGVWTVLPAAGLT
-193 LAVCLIVAGVVGT
+193 LALCLVVAGIVGT
-206 LATAALSARSE
+206 VASAALAARSE

-246 LEGRLTA
+246 LEARLDD
-253 LAAVEDKLRRA
+253 LRVVEDRLRRA
-264 ALRSST
+264 ALRRST
-270 GAGVQAAVISLCAG
+270 GAGVQAAVISLGAG

-291 IAAVPA
+291 IAAIPA
-297 AGSGG
+297 LGTGG

-315 LAVFEVFAMI
+315 MAVFEVFAMI
-325 PPAISAWRQVRSS
+325 PPALSAWRQVRSS

-345 VPVEIPAEIPAEVPA
+345 VPEHVPAEIPAE
-360 GIPAGVPADTVA
+360 
-372 DTPAQIPSDAA
+372 AA
-383 GRQGEPGA
+383 LDSATSTAPLNGA
-391 ANVLP
+391 SGA
-396 KPGSPLIELTA
+396 PGSPLLELTGLDA
-407 LGAGWPGA
+407 SWPGA
-415 AGPALSGVTLR
+415 LAPAVAGLSLR
-426 LGAGDRVHLAGASGA
+426 LDAGDRVHLAGASGA

-467 RDLPPA
+467 RDLTPSD
-473 AVRQVV
+473 VRRIV

-484 RPWLFDDTVRQ
+484 RPWLFDDTIRQ
-495 NLLFARDTATD
+495 NLLFARESADD
-506 GDLLDVLAR
+506 DELLTVLDR
-515 VGLTDWVSRRGGL
+515 VGLSEWVSRRGGL

-571 GLGDTLVRDILTAS
+571 GLGDRLVRDILS
-585 ADAGRA
+585 AAADGGRA

-599 VPAGLITSTYTLTA
+599 VPADLITRTVTLTA
-613 GSGLERQPTPGE
+613 PAGRQV
-625 SLVP
+625 SLL